1 MKALFDGLALFWA
14 GLKDTWKSAGWI
26 IVIVLASFGV
36 CVALI
41 EVFL

>member
-1 MKALFDGLALFWA
+1 MKALFVSLSLFWA

-41 EVFL
+41 EVLI